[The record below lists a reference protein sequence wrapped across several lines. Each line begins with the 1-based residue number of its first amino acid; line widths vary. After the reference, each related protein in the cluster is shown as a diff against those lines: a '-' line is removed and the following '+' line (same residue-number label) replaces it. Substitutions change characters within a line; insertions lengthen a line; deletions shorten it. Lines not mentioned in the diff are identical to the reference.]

1 MAQAPSKLR
10 ELAGKVCV
18 YSGNLLV
25 GLHGAALL
33 FDPSVLR
40 AVVLAVTIAVYVVLQ
55 KTGAKLL
62 DGFFGAVEKL

>member
-1 MAQAPSKLR
+1 MTEAPSKLR
-10 ELAGKVCV
+10 ALAGRVCV

-33 FDPSVLR
+33 FHPSVLR
-40 AVVLAVTIAVYVVLQ
+40 LIVLAITVAVYVVLH

>member
-1 MAQAPSKLR
+1 MAETPSKLR
-10 ELAGKVCV
+10 DLAGKACV
-18 YSGNLLV
+18 YNGNLLV

-40 AVVLAVTIAVYVVLQ
+40 AVVLAVTIAVYVVLH